1 MAKFYCE
8 CVNRLHV
15 RIEPRCTDEII
26 KFNDSARACIWV
38 SKTKSGYPTMNR
50 FPLRDPRHGF
60 PRFAIRGLRK
70 AAALV
75 LPAVLLFGCSSAPT
89 GNAPGV
95 AGGQSLTPG
104 ITNYPMAYVK
114 QPVLAP
120 NTNKQN
126 QAATPTDINVQDLIT
141 SITGSDLYVRET
153 ASAASPETN
162 VTLPITGGKGAVRDV
177 DVSPDGKK
185 IVFSLRLPLNPQLK
199 NTDPKQPNWKIYQ
212 YDAAAKTV
220 TQLTN
225 DSVTSGHDVGARYL
239 PDGRIVF
246 TSTRQL
252 ATQAILLDEGRPQ
265 YQAVTSNQQQA
276 IFLLHVMNGDG
287 TDMHQITFNTNHDFA
302 PSVLASGQIVF
313 SRWEVTNG
321 QDQVSLY
328 VTNPDGT
335 GLQLYY
341 GANSHA
347 TGTNVAGT
355 NNNVIQFLGARQRAD
370 GKLLAILRPFLGTQ
384 LGGDLELIDAANFV
398 EIHQASSPAGAPTG
412 AAGSGQT
419 AIGQSEA
426 TTLGVTTDANL
437 PSLGGRF
444 YSFYPLYDGTDR
456 VLVSWAPCLIL
467 TTAGTTEVCNNTN
480 TAGAT
485 VTQAPPQYTVWIY
498 DFGAGTLSPLLSA
511 EQGMEV
517 VEPVVLQARTP
528 LPTYLP
534 DFVPAS
540 TAEQTLVNDQVGI
553 LSISSVY
560 DYDGVDTAKPNIAT
574 QANPGQASFY
584 TRPAR
589 FVRIE
594 KAVEIPPKTV
604 RKLDQKDFGPAG
616 MGMREILG
624 YAPVQPDGSVLIQVP
639 AQVPFVIDVLDAN
652 GRRISAQHT
661 SWMQLMPG
669 ETKTCNGC
677 HTAGNLQTPSHGRSG
692 LPAAVNTGAP
702 TTGEPFPGTSS
713 ALFANAGETMAQTLE
728 RISCETGSA
737 LATLPAP
744 YTQPCS
750 HILATDVAYAPIW
763 TDAVTT
769 PQADAGIDYPYGGT
783 TGIPSAPPTN
793 GNCAPWSAQCRITIH
808 YANPA
813 SNPTQ
818 LYIQNLW
825 NNTSRVA
832 TVNGVAN
839 TSITCT
845 LCHNP
850 VNAQNKAQVPAGQL
864 DLTGGPSSG
873 GAGGDGDATHVQ
885 SYEYVLFPH
894 DELTLNMGVLQDL
907 TVTNPGPPPTQVP
920 VMLPAPMAA
929 GAAAASTAFLRMF
942 DGSFHDPVLDHTGFL
957 TVGEMRLISEWL
969 DIGGQYYNDPFVA
982 PAAN

>member
-1 MAKFYCE
+1 MNKF
-8 CVNRLHV
+8 R
-15 RIEPRCTDEII
+15 
-26 KFNDSARACIWV
+26 
-38 SKTKSGYPTMNR
+38 
-50 FPLRDPRHGF
+50 LRDSRHGLSEL
-60 PRFAIRGLRK
+60 RRIIRAASL
-70 AAALV
+70 ALPAAL
-75 LPAVLLFGCSSAPT
+75 LFACSSAPT

-104 ITNYPMAYVK
+104 ITNYPMGYIK
-114 QPVLAP
+114 QPVLAV
-120 NTNKQN
+120 NTDKQN
-126 QAATPTDINVQDLIT
+126 KAATPTDINVEDLIT

-153 ASAASPETN
+153 ASASSPEVN
-162 VTLPITGGKGAVRDV
+162 VTFPITGGKGAVRDL
-177 DVSPDGKK
+177 DVSPDGTK
-185 IVFSLRLPLNPQLK
+185 IVFSLRLPLDPTLK

-212 YDAAAKTV
+212 YDAKAKTV

-225 DSVTSGHDVGARYL
+225 DSITSGHDVGAHYL

-246 TSTRQL
+246 ASTRQL

-265 YQAVTSNQQQA
+265 YQAVTTNQQQA

-287 TDMHQITFNTNHDFA
+287 SNMHQISFNTNHDFA
-302 PSVLASGQIVF
+302 PSVLANGQIVF

-321 QDQVSLY
+321 QDQISLY

-347 TGTNVAGT
+347 TGANIAGT

-370 GKLLAILRPFLGTQ
+370 GKLLSIVRPVLGTQ
-384 LGGDLELIDAANFV
+384 LGGDIELIDASNFV
-398 EIHQASSPAGAPTG
+398 EINQPSSPTTATG
-412 AAGSGQT
+412 ASGTAPAAVGQT
-419 AIGQSEA
+419 EA
-426 TTLGVTTDANL
+426 TTLGVTTDANM
-437 PSLGGRF
+437 PSAGGRF
-444 YSFYPLYDGTDR
+444 YSLYPLYDGTNR
-456 VLVSWAPCLIL
+456 MLVSWAPCLIQ
-467 TTAGTTEVCNNTN
+467 TTTGTTEVCNSSNT
-480 TAGAT
+480 TGAN

-498 DFGAGTLSPLLSA
+498 DFSAGTLSPLLSA

-517 VEPVVLQARTP
+517 VEAVVLQARTP
-528 LPTYLP
+528 LPTYIP
-534 DFVPAS
+534 DFIPTTPAQE
-540 TAEQTLVNDQVGI
+540 ALVNGQVGI
-553 LSISSVY
+553 LNISSVY
-560 DYDGVDTAKPNIAT
+560 DYDGIDTAKPDIAT
-574 QANPGQASFY
+574 QANPAQASFY
-584 TRPAR
+584 ARPAR

-604 RKLDQKDFGPAG
+604 RKLDQADFGPAG

-624 YAPVQPDGSVLIQVP
+624 YAPVQPDGSVQIQVP
-639 AQVPFVIDVLDAN
+639 AEVPFVIDVLDLN
-652 GRRISAQHT
+652 GRRITAQHT
-661 SWMQLMPG
+661 SWMQVMPG
-669 ETKTCNGC
+669 ETKSCNGC
-677 HTAGNLQTPSHGRSG
+677 HTAGNLKTPSHGRSG
-692 LPAAVNTGAP
+692 LTVAVNQGAP
-702 TTGEPFPGTSS
+702 TTGEPFPGTYS

-737 LATLPAP
+737 LAGLPVP

-750 HILATDVAYAPIW
+750 QILATDVIYAPIW
-763 TDAVTT
+763 TDTVTT
-769 PQADAGIDYPYGGT
+769 PQADVLNVVAGANVFSYPYGGT
-783 TGIPSAPPTN
+783 SGIPSTPPTN
-793 GNCAPWSAQCRITIH
+793 GSCAPWSAQCRITIH

-825 NNTSRVA
+825 NDTSRVA

-850 VNAQNKAQVPAGQL
+850 LSAQNKVQVPAGQL
-864 DLTGGPSSG
+864 DLTGVASSG
-873 GAGGDGDATHVQ
+873 ATGDNDVTHVQ
-885 SYEYVLFPH
+885 SYEEVLFSH

-907 TVTNPGPPPTQVP
+907 TVTDPGPPPTQVP
-920 VMLPAPMAA
+920 VMLAAPMAA
-929 GAAAASTAFLRMF
+929 GDAAASTAFLRIF

-957 TVGEMRLISEWL
+957 TIGEMRLISEWL

>member
-1 MAKFYCE
+1 M
-8 CVNRLHV
+8 
-15 RIEPRCTDEII
+15 
-26 KFNDSARACIWV
+26 
-38 SKTKSGYPTMNR
+38 MNA
-50 FPLRDPRHGF
+50 FKLRDPDHAFRRLAK
-60 PRFAIRGLRK
+60 PGLLK
-70 AAALV
+70 AAVFL
-75 LPAVLLFGCSSAPT
+75 LPAALLFACSSAPT

-114 QPVLAP
+114 QPVLTTS
-120 NTNKQN
+120 TNKTDK
-126 QAATPTDINVQDLIT
+126 AATPADINVQDLIT

-153 ASAASPETN
+153 AGASSPEVN
-162 VTLPITGGKGAVRDV
+162 VTFPITGGKGAVRDL
-177 DVSPDGKK
+177 DVSPDGTKV
-185 IVFSLRLPLNPQLK
+185 VFSLRLPLDTTLK

-225 DSVTSGHDVGARYL
+225 DSVTSGHDVGAHYL

-246 TSTRQL
+246 ASTRQV

-287 TDMHQITFNTNHDFA
+287 TGMHQISFNTNHDFA
-302 PSVLASGQIVF
+302 PSVLANGQIVF

-321 QDQVSLY
+321 QDQISLY

-347 TGTNVAGT
+347 TGANIAGT

-370 GKLLAILRPFLGTQ
+370 GKLLTIVRPMLGTQ
-384 LGGDLELIDAANFV
+384 LGGDIALVDAVNFV
-398 EIHQASSPAGAPTG
+398 EINQPSAPAPAAASGTGSAQAAV
-412 AAGSGQT
+412 GQT
-419 AIGQSEA
+419 EA
-426 TTLGVTTDANL
+426 TTLGVTTDANM
-437 PSLGGRF
+437 PSAGGRF
-444 YSFYPLYDGTDR
+444 YSLYPLYDGTNR
-456 VLVSWAPCLIL
+456 MLVSWAPCLIQ
-467 TTAGTTEVCNNTN
+467 TTAGTTEVCNSSNT
-480 TAGAT
+480 TGPA

-511 EQGMEV
+511 EKGMEV
-517 VEPVVLQARTP
+517 VESVILQARTP
-528 LPTYLP
+528 LPTYIP
-534 DFVPAS
+534 DFNP
-540 TAEQTLVNDQVGI
+540 TTPAEQTLVNDQVGI
-553 LSISSVY
+553 LDISSVY
-560 DYDGVDTAKPNIAT
+560 DYDGVDTAKPDIVT
-574 QANPGQASFY
+574 QANPAQAAFY
-584 TRPAR
+584 IRPAR

-624 YAPVQPDGSVLIQVP
+624 YAPVQPDGSVHLQVP
-639 AQVPFVIDVLDAN
+639 AEVPFVIDVLDAN
-652 GRRISAQHT
+652 GRRISVQHT

-669 ETKTCNGC
+669 ETKSCNGC

-692 LPAAVNTGAP
+692 LTVTVNKGAP
-702 TTGEPFPGTSS
+702 ATGEPFPGTYS

-737 LATLPAP
+737 LATLSAP

-750 HILATDVAYAPIW
+750 HILATDVVYAPIW
-763 TDAVTT
+763 TNTVTT
-769 PQADAGIDYPYGGT
+769 PQADVLTMVAGTKIFGYPYGGT
-783 TGIPSAPPTN
+783 TGIPSTPPVN
-793 GNCAPWSAQCRITIH
+793 GSCAPWSAQCRITIH

-818 LYIQNLW
+818 LFIQNLW
-825 NNTSRVA
+825 NDSSRVA
-832 TVNGVAN
+832 TVNNVPN
-839 TSITCT
+839 TPATCT

-850 VNAQNKAQVPAGQL
+850 LSAQNKVQVPAGQL
-864 DLTGGPSSG
+864 DLTGVASSG
-873 GAGGDGDATHVQ
+873 ASGDNDVTHVQ
-885 SYEYVLFPH
+885 SYEDVLFSH

-907 TVTNPGPPPTQVP
+907 MVTDPGPPPTQVP
-920 VMLPAPMAA
+920 VMLAAPMAA
-929 GAAAASTAFLRMF
+929 GASAASTAFLRMF
-942 DGSFHDPVLDHTGFL
+942 DGSFKDPLLDHTGFL
-957 TVGEMRLISEWL
+957 TIGEMRLISEWL

>member
-1 MAKFYCE
+1 MNKF
-8 CVNRLHV
+8 RV
-15 RIEPRCTDEII
+15 R
-26 KFNDSARACIWV
+26 DS
-38 SKTKSGYPTMNR
+38 S
-50 FPLRDPRHGF
+50 HGF
-60 PRFAIRGLRK
+60 SELRGAIR
-70 AAALV
+70 AAALA
-75 LPAVLLFGCSSAPT
+75 LPVALLFACSSAPT

-104 ITNYPMAYVK
+104 ITNYPMAYIK

-120 NTNKQN
+120 NTNKN
-126 QAATPTDINVQDLIT
+126 DKAATPTDINVEDLIT

-153 ASAASPETN
+153 ASASSPETN
-162 VTLPITGGKGAVRDV
+162 VTFPITGGKGAVRDV
-177 DVSPDGKK
+177 DVSADGTKV
-185 IVFSLRLPLNPQLK
+185 VFSLRLPLDPTLA
-199 NTDPKQPNWKIYQ
+199 NTDPKQPTWNIYQ
-212 YDAAAKTV
+212 YDATAKTV

-225 DSVTSGHDVGARYL
+225 DSITSGHDVGAHYL

-246 TSTRQL
+246 ASTRQL

-265 YQAVTSNQQQA
+265 YQAVTTNQQQA

-287 TDMHQITFNTNHDFA
+287 SNAHQISFNTNHDFA
-302 PSVLASGQIVF
+302 PSVLANGQIVF

-321 QDQVSLY
+321 QDQISLY

-347 TGTNVAGT
+347 TGANIAGT
-355 NNNVIQFLGARQRAD
+355 NNNVIQFLDARQRAD
-370 GKLLAILRPFLGTQ
+370 GKLLSIVRPLLGTQ
-384 LGGDLELIDAANFV
+384 LGGDIELIDAANFV
-398 EIHQASSPAGAPTG
+398 EINQPSSPTTAAASTG
-412 AAGSGQT
+412 ASGTAPAAVGQT
-419 AIGQSEA
+419 EA
-426 TTLGVTTDANL
+426 TTLGVTTDANM
-437 PSLGGRF
+437 PSAGGRF
-444 YSFYPLYDGTDR
+444 YSLYPLYDGTNR
-456 VLVSWAPCLIL
+456 MLVSWAPCLIQ
-467 TTAGTTEVCNNTN
+467 TTAGTTVVCNSSNIT
-480 TAGAT
+480 GAN

-498 DFGAGTLSPLLSA
+498 DFSAGTLSPLLSA

-517 VEPVVLQARTP
+517 VEAVVLQARTP
-528 LPTYLP
+528 VPTYIP
-534 DFVPAS
+534 DFNPTTPAED
-540 TAEQTLVNDQVGI
+540 ALFNNQVGI
-553 LSISSVY
+553 LNISSVY
-560 DYDGVDTAKPNIAT
+560 DYDGIDTAKPNIAT
-574 QANPGQASFY
+574 QASPAQASFY

-604 RKLDQKDFGPAG
+604 RKIDQADFGPAG

-624 YAPVQPDGSVLIQVP
+624 YAPVQPDGSVQIQVP
-639 AQVPFVIDVLDAN
+639 ADVPFVIDVLDLN
-652 GRRISAQHT
+652 GRRITAQHT
-661 SWMQLMPG
+661 SWMQIMPG
-669 ETKTCNGC
+669 ETKSCNGC
-677 HTAGNLQTPSHGRSG
+677 HTAGNLKTPSHGRSG
-692 LPAAVNTGAP
+692 LTVAVNQGAP
-702 TTGEPFPGTSS
+702 TTGEPFPGTYS

-737 LATLPAP
+737 LAALPAP

-750 HILATDVAYAPIW
+750 QILATDVIYAPIW
-763 TDAVTT
+763 TDGIAT
-769 PQADAGIDYPYGGT
+769 PQADVLNVVAGTNVFTYPYGGT
-783 TGIPSAPPTN
+783 TGIPSTPPTN
-793 GNCAPWSAQCRITIH
+793 GSCAPWSAQCRITIH

-818 LYIQNLW
+818 LFIQNLW
-825 NNTSRVA
+825 NDTSRVA

-850 VNAQNKAQVPAGQL
+850 ISAQNKAQVPAGQL
-864 DLTGGPSSG
+864 DLTGVASSG
-873 GAGGDGDATHVQ
+873 GGDGDVNHVQ
-885 SYEYVLFPH
+885 SYEDVLFSH

-907 TVTNPGPPPTQVP
+907 TVTDPGPPPTQVP
-920 VMLPAPMAA
+920 VMLAAPMAA
-929 GAAAASTAFLRMF
+929 GDAAASTAFLRIF

-957 TVGEMRLISEWL
+957 TIGEMRLISEWL